1 MSDRLVAG
9 FVCILWDCDAFGQD
23 VAENRRT
30 PDVEFNVYVEFL
42 RLEIGEAISRRFVM
56 FGLDSS
62 MRFY

>member
-1 MSDRLVAG
+1 MRSD
-9 FVCILWDCDAFGQD
+9 DALRK
-23 VAENRRT
+23 NWRT